1 MGWQVLK
8 NFTES
13 FPTLNL
19 PWNLA
24 HFQMHTS
31 YAHLSFETCSL
42 SAYGT
47 MPLATN
53 TPTICTPV
61 ALRVLLMSL
70 TDKLSYNILH
80 TSNTHVYRPPYT
92 VSYTL
97 LHNKHADHLYTSG
110 DVGTP
115 HVTDWQ
121 VVIQH
126 PTHITHTRI
135 YIVYTVSYSLLNNKH
150 ADHLYTSGTAGTP
163 HVTDW
168 QVIRQHP
175 IIC

>member
-1 MGWQVLK
+1 MGWQELK

-80 TSNTHVYRPPYT
+80 TSNTHVYRPPILWVIHYYT
-92 VSYTL
+92 TNTPTICTPVAMWVLLTSLTDKLSYSILHTSHTHVYTL
-97 LHNKHADHLYTSG
+97 CIL
-110 DVGTP
+110 
-115 HVTDWQ
+115 W
-121 VVIQH
+121 VIH
-126 PTHITHTRI
+126 
-135 YIVYTVSYSLLNNKH
+135 Y
-150 ADHLYTSGTAGTP
+150 
-163 HVTDW
+163 
-168 QVIRQHP
+168 
-175 IIC
+175 